1 MCGGGGQRATIYQPD
16 YNAYDKQF
24 ELQRDAIN
32 QQMSSSVM
40 SMQTQLQ
47 GSLRD
52 QERIR
57 TQINEAK
64 VEQSENEDDLQ
75 EEAMRLSTL
84 IGAPPPEKSARAPEI
99 GSRDRG
105 IKTSKG
111 KKSLRIG
118 RTANSSS
125 QGTGLNIN
133 IT

>member
-1 MCGGGGQRATIYQPD
+1 MCGGGGGGGGTIYQPD
-16 YNAYDKQF
+16 YDAYDREF
-24 ELQRDAIN
+24 DLQRDAIN

-40 SMQTQLQ
+40 SMQTELQ
-47 GSLRD
+47 GVLRD
-52 QERIR
+52 QQALR
-57 TQINEAK
+57 TKINDRK
-64 VEQSENEDDLQ
+64 VEVAEDEDKLQ

-84 IGAPPPEKSARAPEI
+84 IGAPPPEKSAQAPEI

-125 QGTGLNIN
+125 QGTGLNI
-133 IT
+133 T

>member
-1 MCGGGGQRATIYQPD
+1 MCGGGGGQRATIYQPD
-16 YNAYDKQF
+16 YDAYDREF

-32 QQMSSSVM
+32 QQMSNSVM

-64 VEQSENEDDLQ
+64 VEQAEDEDDLR

-84 IGAPPPEKSARAPEI
+84 IGAPPPEKSAQAPEI

-125 QGTGLNIN
+125 QGTGLNI
-133 IT
+133 T

>member
-1 MCGGGGQRATIYQPD
+1 MCGGGGGGGGTIYQPD
-16 YNAYDKQF
+16 YDSYDREF

-47 GSLRD
+47 GTLRD

-57 TQINEAK
+57 TQINEVK
-64 VEQSENEDDLQ
+64 VEQAENEDDLQ

-84 IGAPPPEKSARAPEI
+84 IGAPPPEKSAQAPEI

-125 QGTGLNIN
+125 QGTGLNI
-133 IT
+133 T

>member
-1 MCGGGGQRATIYQPD
+1 MCGGGGGQRATIYQPD
-16 YNAYDKQF
+16 YDAYDREF

-32 QQMSSSVM
+32 QQMSNSVM

-52 QERIR
+52 QQQIR

-64 VEQSENEDDLQ
+64 VEQAGNEDDLQ

-84 IGAPPPEKSARAPEI
+84 IGAPPPEKSAQAPEI

-125 QGTGLNIN
+125 QGTGLNI
-133 IT
+133 T

>member
-1 MCGGGGQRATIYQPD
+1 MCGGGGGQRATIYQPD
-16 YNAYDKQF
+16 YDAYDREF

-32 QQMSSSVM
+32 QQMSNSVM

-57 TQINEAK
+57 TQINEVK
-64 VEQSENEDDLQ
+64 VEQAENEDDLQ

-84 IGAPPPEKSARAPEI
+84 IGAPPPEKSAQAPEI

-125 QGTGLNIN
+125 QGTGLNI
-133 IT
+133 T

>member
-1 MCGGGGQRATIYQPD
+1 MCGGGGGQRATIYQPD
-16 YNAYDKQF
+16 YDAYDREF

-32 QQMSSSVM
+32 QQMSNNVM

-47 GSLRD
+47 GTLRD
-52 QERIR
+52 QNILREKIAD
-57 TQINEAK
+57 QK
-64 VEQSENEDDLQ
+64 VEIADDENALQ

-84 IGAPPPEKSARAPEI
+84 IGAPPPEKSAQAPEI

-125 QGTGLNIN
+125 QGTGLNI
-133 IT
+133 T

>member
-1 MCGGGGQRATIYQPD
+1 MCGGGGGQRATIYQPD
-16 YNAYDKQF
+16 YDAYDREF

-32 QQMSSSVM
+32 QQMSNSVM

-47 GSLRD
+47 GTLRD
-52 QERIR
+52 QNILREKIAD
-57 TQINEAK
+57 QK
-64 VEQSENEDDLQ
+64 VEIADDENALQ

-84 IGAPPPEKSARAPEI
+84 IGAPPPEKSAQAPEI
-99 GSRDRG
+99 GARDRG

-125 QGTGLNIN
+125 QGTGLNI
-133 IT
+133 T